1 VKRSFLGRLDIY
13 TQRLSDWLGA
23 FPRWH
28 GGTWANPPERLD
40 RTGLLGIVDEGTRP
54 GTFDGLDGNLLD
66 VEWTGRVMEEA
77 VNGRSIEVPDGVFQP
92 GELDGVHDR
101 LPGLELVQESERGF
115 GYHGEV
121 NTGIPAEMVQPQPH
135 TRAGLAD
142 VSGVRFPAETPHG
155 DEPGEKL
162 NTFGPGVDPEVSQD
176 AVTATALI
184 PSEHVKAMRETGKR
198 IMDTITN
205 IREVQ
210 EAAQIREATEGPVFR
225 SDANLKDIA
234 EERKGDGYTAPVPE
248 TLKKIDPRIIEA
260 DRQENLPPHAKNLE
274 QKVAKLPPG
283 RGKGQPRKEPR
294 SSTRTT
300 SQWKGR
306 YCKECGRHSGGP
318 RSTRCQ
324 HCFEPF
330 A

>member
-13 TQRLSDWLGA
+13 TQRLSEWLGA

-28 GGTWANPPERLD
+28 GGTWANPP
-40 RTGLLGIVDEGTRP
+40 VA
-54 GTFDGLDGNLLD
+54 LDGKF
-66 VEWTGRVMEEA
+66 VEWTGGVMDEA
-77 VNGRSIEVPDGVFQP
+77 RESPLTAD
-92 GELDGVHDR
+92 
-101 LPGLELVQESERGF
+101 LVQESERGF
-115 GYHGEV
+115 GYHGASLTERE
-121 NTGIPAEMVQPQPH
+121 NQL
-135 TRAGLAD
+135 TRQSNKALANILD
-142 VSGVRFPAETPHG
+142 VCFPVETPHG

-184 PSEHVKAMRETGKR
+184 PSEHVKAMRQTGKR

-225 SDANLKDIA
+225 SDANLKEIA
-234 EERKGDGYTAPVPE
+234 EERKGDGYAASVVVPE
-248 TLKKIDPRIIEA
+248 LLKQIDPRIIEA
-260 DRQENLPPHAKNLE
+260 DRQENLPPHAKNLG

-294 SSTRTT
+294 SNTRTT
-300 SQWKGR
+300 SQWRGR
-306 YCKECGRHSGGP
+306 YCDECGRHSGGP
-318 RSTRCQ
+318 RSTKCQ
-324 HCFEPF
+324 HCIEPF